1 MVLISVAIG
10 ITFFIS
16 LALLTL
22 LLNRKST
29 VEVRLDEVVAGQGAS
44 RSNIL
49 QHLSTFIEW
58 CGKNVNRARRSIGLG
73 DSPSVVRKLG
83 LAGYRKPEQAE
94 MYYAARL
101 LFPVTAALA
110 ASFLIRQNEFFWV
123 VAITGVAYLAPEFW
137 LTRAIKRRREEI
149 RLALPDALDLL
160 VICMEAGLGLD
171 QALIRVGEE
180 LRITHPSIS
189 DEFLLINREQR
200 AGVPRIDA
208 WRHMADRTQ
217 LETVNSFVSM
227 LVQTDRFGT
236 PVSKSLGTFADSL
249 RTRRRQQA
257 EELAAKTTI
266 KMVFPL
272 VLFIFPSMF
281 IVLLAPAIISIQHNM
296 ANLFQ

>member
-1 MVLISVAIG
+1 MLLITIAIG
-10 ITFFIS
+10 LTIFIA
-16 LALLTL
+16 LALLALLINRRSAVEARLDDVIAGYGTSRRSFSQRVTL
-22 LLNRKST
+22 LLEWSGNAANR
-29 VEVRLDEVVAGQGAS
+29 V
-44 RSNIL
+44 
-49 QHLSTFIEW
+49 
-58 CGKNVNRARRSIGLG
+58 RRSVGLG

-94 MYYAARL
+94 LYYAARL
-101 LFPVTAALA
+101 LLPVTAALA
-110 ASFLIRQNEFFWV
+110 TSFLIKENSFFWV
-123 VAITGVAYLAPEFW
+123 VAATATAYFLPEFW
-137 LTRAIKRRREEI
+137 LTGAIKRRREAI

-180 LRITHPSIS
+180 LRITHAAIS

-217 LETVNSFVSM
+217 LEVVRSFVSM

-249 RTRRRQQA
+249 RTRRRQLA
-257 EELAAKTTI
+257 EEMAAKTTI

-296 ANLFQ
+296 GNLFQ